1 MLSQSHIILFTL
13 TILLLFTTSS
23 LSALMSGIKDID
35 ISTVQHSSL
44 LNSIPN
50 NKGGSE
56 GFSSVQLLDFSLCDA
71 WESLRQQ
78 RQGSE
83 AWGWW
88 WWSPHKGLRHHPE
101 VSCHPRY
108 WPWHLGH
115 RQPIRSF
122 SLHTWLRLNQSE
134 CRDLAGRIQTSVII
148 ATFSFNLTRNR
159 TLILSLF
166 FQQEEIPNTRHWK
179 YFYCNCTEYVKVL
192 MIWCDHNSVLATHA
206 LNHNPSIPKA
216 FRPSKYIC
224 NWVFSEARRQSLP
237 PPADPAEPGG
247 PDEQGRDSAAGRL
260 PEDQGRL

>member
-1 MLSQSHIILFTL
+1 MVISSQRTPPSP
-13 TILLLFTTSS
+13 
-23 LSALMSGIKDID
+23 G
-35 ISTVQHSSL
+35 SL
-44 LNSIPN
+44 LSPSLLALTPGTQTANQ
-50 NKGGSE
+50 K
-56 GFSSVQLLDFSLCDA
+56 FQSSHVTPS
-71 WESLRQQ
+71 
-78 RQGSE
+78 
-83 AWGWW
+83 
-88 WWSPHKGLRHHPE
+88 
-101 VSCHPRY
+101 
-108 WPWHLGH
+108 
-115 RQPIRSF
+115 QPI
-122 SLHTWLRLNQSE
+122 
-134 CRDLAGRIQTSVII
+134 RDLAGRILTSVII